1 MVDQRDGTIVSTRPI
16 VSRRQV
22 VNDDSIVRDAFDRD
36 VYISTYENN
45 LWIDPLAQTFTVSSN
60 DFEDGTFLHSI
71 DLFLQRRS
79 ENVPITLEIRPTIN
93 GYPHLSKVLPLSSV
107 SLIPLASEIRE
118 DFPQADTYT
127 RFKFSSPLYL
137 TPGEYSICVRTSS
150 QDYNLYRATNG
161 ANDLNTGG
169 YISEQPHDGSLF
181 VPQNS
186 GIANSNPSE
195 SLMYRINACL
205 FDSSGSIETRISS
218 DEFTNQSMAN
228 TVVDTFKIVSGEHS
242 PRNTTLSTKTNLGT
256 VLSNTDVIPNENI
269 YLESPATLNATTDLS
284 ITSSLSTT
292 NDDVSPVIDL
302 KRMDIVTVSNNVNNS
317 TDTATNG
324 ELSANANS
332 SNSSLYGSGTDN
344 PNKTAGSAARYV
356 TRRVTLADGF
366 ESANFKVILSVNKPS
381 EGTVQV
387 FVKPLSTEDDT
398 PFEDVP
404 YTQMTADSTIPTS
417 GNEYDFSEIVF
428 SLSSNFDRPIKTFAV
443 KVCLYSS
450 STTKVPLVKDFRAIA
465 LQA

>member
-1 MVDQRDGTIVSTRPI
+1 MPVA
-16 VSRRQV
+16 QV
-22 VNDDSIVRDAFDRD
+22 A
-36 VYISTYENN
+36 
-45 LWIDPLAQTFTVSSN
+45 
-60 DFEDGTFLHSI
+60 
-71 DLFLQRRS
+71 
-79 ENVPITLEIRPTIN
+79 
-93 GYPHLSKVLPLSSV
+93 
-107 SLIPLASEIRE
+107 
-118 DFPQADTYT
+118 
-127 RFKFSSPLYL
+127 
-137 TPGEYSICVRTSS
+137 
-150 QDYNLYRATNG
+150 
-161 ANDLNTGG
+161 
-169 YISEQPHDGSLF
+169 
-181 VPQNS
+181 
-186 GIANSNPSE
+186 
-195 SLMYRINACL
+195 
-205 FDSSGSIETRISS
+205 
-218 DEFTNQSMAN
+218 
-228 TVVDTFKIVSGEHS
+228 
-242 PRNTTLSTKTNLGT
+242 LSTKTNLGT

-366 ESANFKVILSVNKPS
+366 ESVNFKVLMSVNKPS

-404 YTQMTADSTIPTS
+404 FIQMTADSTIPTS

-428 SLSSNFDRPIKTFAV
+428 SLGSNFDRPIKTFAV